1 MSPRGSWLLQ
11 HLHTL
16 CFLTSCTADLCNW
29 RGSGLVGSREVSG
42 SVQQVRLRCSA
53 GSVTW
58 FSPRHALR
66 VVLQP
71 NVWSARHAAV
81 CVKALRGFRGAA
93 VYVELTASLELL
105 LQDGESPEQVRCF
118 RPHKAQSAAIFLQ
131 ASPQSHAGPSVVG
144 FRYEL
149 LRENSSATEVQTNTL
164 QAACRPCNDLEILK
178 AICNSDFVVR
188 GSIRNVSHDSERQTS
203 VVEVQN
209 GRVYRQRSG
218 VFEREPD
225 VSGSWHGHIHTLLQ
239 CGVKAGAGQFLFTG
253 AELFGEAWLGCAP
266 RFKDFQ
272 ALYHSAKR
280 VHQMPC
286 DFSID

>member
-1 MSPRGSWLLQ
+1 MIPRGSWLRQ
-11 HLHTL
+11 YLHTL
-16 CFLTSCTADLCNW
+16 CFLTSCTADLCSW
-29 RGSGLVGSREVSG
+29 RGSGLVGSPLSG

-66 VVLQP
+66 IVLQA

-81 CVKALRGFRGAA
+81 CVKALRGSRGAA
-93 VYVELTASLELL
+93 MYVERAASLDLL

-118 RPHKAQSAAIFLQ
+118 RAHKAQSTAIFLQ
-131 ASPQSHAGPSVVG
+131 ASPQSRAGPSVVG

-149 LRENSSATEVQTNTL
+149 LRENSNVTEVQTSTM

-178 AICNSDFVVR
+178 AICNSDFVVH

-203 VVEVQN
+203 VIEVQK

-225 VSGSWHGHIHTLLQ
+225 LSGSWHGHIHTLLQ

-266 RFKDFQ
+266 RFTDFQ
-272 ALYHSAKR
+272 NLYHSAKR
-280 VHQMPC
+280 VHLMPC
-286 DFSID
+286 DISID